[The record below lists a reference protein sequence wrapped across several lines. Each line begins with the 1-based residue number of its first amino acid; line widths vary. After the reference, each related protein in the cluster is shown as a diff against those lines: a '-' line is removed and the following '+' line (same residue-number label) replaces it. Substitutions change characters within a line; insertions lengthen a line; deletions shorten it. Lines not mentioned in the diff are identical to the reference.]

1 MIALLSIIPSF
12 TPNGMFCV
20 NRFIRRLTTMVLI
33 DALFLLEEDN
43 SVLSVNDIDE
53 LFPFYVWFY
62 LTDDLTNGGNIIGK
76 HWILISR

>member
-33 DALFLLEEDN
+33 GALFLLEEDN

-53 LFPFYVWFY
+53 LFLHFMYDF
-62 LTDDLTNGGNIIGK
+62 I
-76 HWILISR
+76 